1 MHKIVKTVKATATEW
16 PRLLFHIGS
25 GISIVL
31 IYGLTSIS
39 RPSGVLILGMITL
52 FFVIGDF
59 FRQRHAGT
67 SNLARKIFGVLMRP
81 EEAKRLG
88 GTTYYVVGCWV
99 AVLAFSRV
107 IACMAV
113 LFLVFGDSAAR
124 MVGKR
129 FSQGKIGTKSL
140 AGTLANFSVCFFIG
154 LAVFKMTLQP
164 HPWLV
169 SSIGALGATLGELIP
184 RVDNLTVP
192 ILSGLLLT
200 MGMHLI
206 H

>member
-1 MHKIVKTVKATATEW
+1 MHKTVKATPSEW

-25 GISIVL
+25 GITIVL

-39 RPSGVLILGMITL
+39 KPSGVLILGTITL

-59 FRQRHAGT
+59 FRQRHART
-67 SNLARKIFGVLMRP
+67 SNLARKIFGALMRP

-107 IACMAV
+107 IACTSV

-129 FSQGKIGTKSL
+129 VSGGNIRAKFL
-140 AGTLANFSVCFFIG
+140 AGTLVNFSVCFLVG
-154 LAVFKMTLQP
+154 LAVLKMTLQP

-184 RVDNLTVP
+184 RIDNLTIPV
-192 ILSGLLLT
+192 LSGLLLT
-200 MGMHLI
+200 MAVYLI

>member
-1 MHKIVKTVKATATEW
+1 MHKTVKATPSEW

-25 GISIVL
+25 GITIVL

-39 RPSGVLILGMITL
+39 KPSGVLILGMITL

-67 SNLARKIFGVLMRP
+67 SNLARKIFGTLMRP

-88 GTTYYVVGCWV
+88 GITYYVVGCWV

-107 IACMAV
+107 IACISV
-113 LFLVFGDSAAR
+113 LYLVFGDSAAR

-129 FSQGKIGTKSL
+129 VSGGNIRPKFL
-140 AGTLANFSVCFFIG
+140 AGTLVNFSVCFLIG

-184 RVDNLTVP
+184 RVDNLTIP
-192 ILSGLLLT
+192 ILGGLLLT
-200 MGMHLI
+200 MAVYLNSLM
-206 H
+206 